1 MAWIMKDIFLI
12 NGDNWGELMSTL
24 AEWMTTFKSMQ
35 QNGDFPRMAHCLMA
49 AREALYGTSEPSE
62 DSELYL
68 KNFLDVFVWCAFAEL
83 ENGNGEAALSYLATA
98 EEIVDRVYGKR
109 QMLLVCYKGYAYQ
122 QLGMYAEAEQC
133 FLEYLAHEPQDETVF
148 FRLGNVAAHQQQW
161 DKALEAYDHALRIK
175 KNYRE
180 ARLNIGIVAR
190 WLGDEETAEAMALDE
205 ELRQRIFNDSEL
217 EEDPG
222 RYSLAMNPDDYRQIP
237 IFINSRDRLS
247 FLRQQIDWLLVAGY
261 SNIYILD
268 NDSTYPP
275 LLEYYKDIEEKVNVI
290 YLKKNL
296 GYKALWKSGIL
307 NVLNI
312 QTPYAYTD
320 PDIVPVEECPHDVL
334 KKMVMILRQYP
345 YIKKVGFGLKTDDIT
360 FAGREEALAHEEGR
374 MRTKVGTKLYFGVI
388 DTTFALYRNYRHYNA
403 YATLR
408 LAGECM
414 ARHLPWYLDYER
426 MSEEEEYY
434 AQHATNDYSTLM
446 VLKERGKV
454 EYKTFTSIII
464 LSYNTLEYTKLC
476 IESIRKYT
484 REGSY
489 ELIVVDN
496 NSRDGSAQW
505 LQEQHD
511 IRLILNKENV
521 GFPRGCNQGL
531 KIAKGTEMLLL
542 NNDTVVT
549 PNWLD
554 NMLAALYSQSRV
566 GAVGCM
572 TNHCSN
578 EQSIN
583 LGYETLEELEEA
595 AKVFN
600 QRNERKWY
608 PWLLLVGYCLLFKRE
623 VYERIG
629 GLDEAFS
636 PGNFEDDDYCLRMR
650 QEGYELLLCGDTYIH
665 HFGSVA
671 FSGKNTPEQQ
681 REKEREYRELIT
693 RNRAYFLQKWKV
705 TEAYHMSDEMITSM
719 ADEIEQGRD
728 VLIVNCDLA
737 YNLFWL
743 RRRNANLQLF
753 GLTNSE
759 IGMQVAG
766 KTFPVYVCKDFG
778 EGLATHFAGQ
788 KFDRI
793 ALLGNARIMPDGEK
807 LIHTLRSSLTEEGL
821 LYFGD
826 AEHVYRMPAKDMDNN

>member
-1 MAWIMKDIFLI
+1 MC
-12 NGDNWGELMSTL
+12 TL
-24 AEWMTTFKSMQ
+24 SEWMEQ
-35 QNGDFPRMAHCLMA
+35 YREREQAYDFPGMATCLNSSKEELFA
-49 AREALYGTSEPSE
+49 ESPQSEAGSF
-62 DSELYL
+62 
-68 KNFLDVFVWCAFAEL
+68 FLEHFFNTFVWCAFSAL
-83 ENGNGEAALSYLATA
+83 EKNQGEVALSYLETA

-122 QLGMYAEAEQC
+122 HLGMYAEAEQC

-161 DKALEAYDHALRIK
+161 NKALEAYDHALRIK

-180 ARLNIGIVAR
+180 AMLNIGIIAR
-190 WLGDEETAEAMALDE
+190 WLGDKETAEAMALDE

-360 FAGREEALAHEEGR
+360 FEGRAEALAHEKPR
-374 MRTKVGTKLYFGVI
+374 MTTLVEDELYFGVI

-408 LAGECM
+408 LAGDCM
-414 ARHLPWYLDYER
+414 ARHLPWYMDYKK
-426 MSEEEEYY
+426 MSEEEAYY
-434 AQHATNDYSTLM
+434 ARHATNDYSTWM
-446 VLKERGKV
+446 VLKNNGKV
-454 EYKTFTSIII
+454 ERKTFTSIII
-464 LSYNTLEYTKLC
+464 LSYNALEYTQLC
-476 IESIRKYT
+476 IESIRKHT
-484 REGSY
+484 RPGTY
-489 ELIVVDN
+489 EIIVIDN
-496 NSRDGSAQW
+496 ASTDGSVQW
-505 LQEQHD
+505 LKEQKD
-511 IRLILNKENV
+511 IRLIRNDENV
-521 GFPRGCNQGL
+521 GFPKGCNQGL
-531 KIAKGTEMLLL
+531 KIAQGTELLLL
-542 NNDTVVT
+542 NNDTIVT
-549 PNWLD
+549 PRWLD
-554 NMLAALYSQSRV
+554 NMLAALYSQSNV
-566 GAVGCM
+566 GAVSCL

-578 EQSIN
+578 EQSISDVE
-583 LGYETLEELEEA
+583 YDSLEGLEEA
-595 AKVFN
+595 AGEFN
-600 QRNERKWY
+600 HPNSDKWY
-608 PWLLLVGYCLLFKRE
+608 PWLLLVGFCMMFKRD

-650 QEGYELLLCGDTYIH
+650 QAGYELLLCGDTYIH

-681 REKEREYRELIT
+681 REKERKYQELIT

-766 KTFPVYVCKDFG
+766 KTFPIFVCRDFKQ
-778 EGLATHFAGQ
+778 GLRKHFTEK

-793 ALLGNARIMPDGEK
+793 VLLGNARIMPDGEK